1 MTITKLANEK
11 NYDFE
16 FDDDD
21 INYLNAII
29 TNYPSDKKQSAVV
42 PSLFYA
48 QRKAG
53 GWLPEKAILA
63 VSKFLDMPKIRVLE
77 IATFYSMFN
86 LQPSGEYF
94 VQVCGTTP
102 CWLRGADKV
111 KQACNDYIGMQR
123 EVSEDG
129 LCWVEVECLGACVN
143 APMMQI
149 NDDYY
154 EDLDKE
160 KTLKILDQIL
170 KGETPKPGSY
180 RGRINNEPENNR
192 KTLMDYKNA

>member
-1 MTITKLANEK
+1 MTVRRLADNQ
-11 NYDFE
+11 
-16 FDDDD
+16 D
-21 INYLNAII
+21 INFKFDNQDLKFLNSLLE
-29 TNYPSDKKQSAVV
+29 NYPKDKKQSAVV

-63 VSKFLDMPKIRVLE
+63 VSDFLDMPKIRVLE

-86 LQPSGEYF
+86 LQPSGDHF

-102 CWLRGADKV
+102 CWLRGAENIK
-111 KQACNDYIGMQR
+111 KACKDYIGQER
-123 EVSEDG
+123 EVSKDG

-143 APMMQI
+143 APMIQI

-154 EDLDKE
+154 ENLDYE
-160 KTLKILDQIL
+160 STVKILKDIKNKKNIIKGSQI
-170 KGETPKPGSY
+170 
-180 RGRINNEPENNR
+180 GRKSSEPLER
-192 KTLMDYKNA
+192 D

>member
-1 MTITKLANEK
+1 MTVRRLADNQ
-11 NYDFE
+11 
-16 FDDDD
+16 D
-21 INYLNAII
+21 INFKFDNQDLKFLNSLLE
-29 TNYPSDKKQSAVV
+29 NYPKDKKQSAVV

-63 VSKFLDMPKIRVLE
+63 VSDFLDMPKIRVLE

-86 LQPSGEYF
+86 LQPSGEHF

-102 CWLRGADKV
+102 CWLRGAENIK
-111 KQACNDYIGMQR
+111 KACKDYIGQER
-123 EVSEDG
+123 EVSKDG
-129 LCWVEVECLGACVN
+129 LCWIEVECLGACVN

-154 EDLDKE
+154 EDLDYE
-160 KTLKILDQIL
+160 STVKILKDIKNKKNIIKGSQI
-170 KGETPKPGSY
+170 
-180 RGRINNEPENNR
+180 GRKSSEPLER
-192 KTLMDYKNA
+192 D

>member
-1 MTITKLANEK
+1 MTVTKLANEK
-11 NYDFE
+11 DYDFE
-16 FDDDD
+16 FDDQD

-29 TNYPSDKKQSAVV
+29 TNYPNDKKQSAVV

-63 VSKFLDMPKIRVLE
+63 VSKLLDMPKIRVLE

-86 LQPSGEYF
+86 LQPSGKYF

>member
-1 MTITKLANEK
+1 MTVRRFADDQEV
-11 NYDFE
+11 DFN
-16 FDDDD
+16 FDNKDL
-21 INYLNAII
+21 IFLNSLLE
-29 TNYPSDKKQSAVV
+29 NYPEDKKQSAVV

-53 GWLPEKAILA
+53 GWLPEKAIIA

-86 LQPSGEYF
+86 LQPSGDYF

-111 KQACNDYIGMQR
+111 KKACKDYIGQER
-123 EVSEDG
+123 EVSKDG
-129 LCWVEVECLGACVN
+129 LCWIEVECLGACVN

-154 EDLDKE
+154 EDLDYE
-160 KTLKILDQIL
+160 STVRIL
-170 KGETPKPGSY
+170 KDIKNKKNIVKGSQI
-180 RGRINNEPENNR
+180 GRKSSEPLERN
-192 KTLMDYKNA
+192 

>member
-1 MTITKLANEK
+1 MTVRRLADNQDI
-11 NYDFE
+11 DFT
-16 FDDDD
+16 FDDKDL
-21 INYLNAII
+21 IFLNSLLE
-29 TNYPSDKKQSAVV
+29 NYPNDKKQSAVV

-48 QRKAG
+48 QKKAG
-53 GWLPEKAILA
+53 GWLPEKAIIA
-63 VSKFLDMPKIRVLE
+63 VSDFLDMPKIRVLE

-86 LQPSGEYF
+86 LQPSGDYF

-111 KQACNDYIGMQR
+111 KKACKDYIGQER
-123 EVSEDG
+123 EVSKDG
-129 LCWVEVECLGACVN
+129 FCWIEVECLGACVN

-160 KTLKILDQIL
+160 KTLKILDKIL

-180 RGRINNEPENNR
+180 RGRVNNEPENNR
-192 KTLMDYKNA
+192 KTLMDLKNA